1 MSDKIKELCNN
12 KPAAIFG
19 KGVSALCAKG
29 LLDSLGIGSVLYS
42 ENAADNCPLF
52 DESAAKK
59 HSLVVYS
66 PAFRPDHKWVE
77 LARKNGSTLLCE
89 PDLASLAWQGDI
101 IAISGTNGKT
111 TTTSFLAKALNEAGI
126 NAVAAGN
133 IGIPL
138 SKFCVE
144 KSGGVN
150 CTAVCELSSFQ
161 LMGVKYM
168 SPVAYVW
175 TNFDQDHLDWH
186 TDMRE
191 YFDAKFGLVKML
203 KKPVFIAGQSVA
215 DYAQKYGVALP
226 DFAEIVQR
234 QSGCPKPFDNNI
246 QSENYCLAKA
256 LFKKLG
262 LGEEIL
268 KKAAQT
274 FSLAKYRFA
283 TSGTINGI
291 TFINDSKGTNAH
303 STIAAIN
310 ALKGKPIIW
319 IGGGK
324 NKKCD
329 LSDLADT
336 VAENCKCVFLIGQS
350 AALLEPMFTERHC
363 NAKTCATLKEAVCE
377 AYRAAK
383 SGDYV
388 LFSPAFSSFGMFD
401 GYAHRGKCFDEEL
414 LSLKIAQKGQV

>member
-29 LLDSLGIGSVLYS
+29 LFDSLGIESVLYS
-42 ENAADNCPLF
+42 ENAADNCRVF
-52 DESAAKK
+52 DENAAKK

-66 PAFRPDHKWVE
+66 PAFRPDHKWLKLAKQNNAE
-77 LARKNGSTLLCE
+77 LICE
-89 PDLASLAWQGDI
+89 PDLASLAWQGNI

-111 TTTSFLAKALNEAGI
+111 TTTAFLAKALNEAGI

-144 KSGGVN
+144 KNGGKN

-168 SPVAYVW
+168 SPIAYVW

-191 YFDAKFGLVKML
+191 YFDAKFALVKML
-203 KKPVFIAGQSVA
+203 KKPVFIVGQSVA
-215 DYAQKYGVALP
+215 DYAKKYGVALP
-226 DFAEIVQR
+226 DFTEIVQR
-234 QSGCPKPFDNNI
+234 QNNCPKPFDNNI
-246 QSENYCLAKA
+246 QCENYCLAKA
-256 LFKKLG
+256 LFKKLE
-262 LGEEIL
+262 LSEEIL
-268 KKAAQT
+268 QKAAQT

-310 ALKGKPIIW
+310 ALKGKPVIW

-329 LSDLADT
+329 LTDLANA
-336 VAENCKCVFLIGQS
+336 VAENCKCAFLIGQS
-350 AALLEPMFTERHC
+350 ASLLEPLLNERHC
-363 NAKTCATLKEAVCE
+363 NTKTCATLKEAVCG
-377 AYRAAK
+377 AYTAAK
-383 SGDYV
+383 SGYYV

-414 LSLKIAQKGQV
+414 LGLKIAQKGQV